1 MIRYLKY
8 LIPILSFAKVLLWS
22 SGGPLAGPVSDEMGW
37 GNGGDEIGWGNAGGD
52 EIGWGNG

>member
-1 MIRYLKY
+1 MIRY